1 MIPGMSDKKHAD
13 KTFSRR
19 TALGLLGGAA
29 MIAGE
34 SKAQQAAGAKPAR
47 RPLLCVYSGNLAKI
61 PYGDLAGIV
70 RQMGYDGVDLTVM
83 KGGHVDP
90 AVYNVDLSRA
100 FETVHDAGLELPMV
114 TTSFTS
120 PSQPYAYAVL
130 YVSGLAG
137 ARFCRLGT
145 WPPSSAAE
153 TQARGMLLRNELLQ
167 FALTGNRCKITPLMA
182 NHAASFPGRDLR
194 ETDALIAG
202 LDPKVFGY
210 CFDPAQSVVESR
222 AADGWQAQ
230 LHSAL
235 PRLGAIA
242 LNDVTLDAAGA
253 THPCPLG
260 QGVIDWKEFFSV
272 LAASQFSGPL
282 SLHMDYQPPNEVTA
296 MEKDLAFA
304 RSMVDEIW
312 KT

>member
-1 MIPGMSDKKHAD
+1 MKMPG
-13 KTFSRR
+13 KTVNRR
-19 TALGLLGGAA
+19 TALGLLAGAA
-29 MIAGE
+29 MIAAE
-34 SKAQQAAGAKPAR
+34 SKAQKTAPAKPPR
-47 RPLLCVYSGNLAKI
+47 QRPLLCVYSGNLAKI
-61 PYGDLAGIV
+61 PYGDLASIV
-70 RQMGYDGVDLTVM
+70 KSMGYDGVDLTVM

-100 FETVHDAGLELPMV
+100 FETVLDAGLELPMV

-145 WPPSSAAE
+145 WPTASSGQE
-153 TQARGMLLRNELLQ
+153 IQARAMLSRNELTQ
-167 FALTGNRCKITPLMA
+167 FALTGSHCKITPLLA

-194 ETDALIAG
+194 EADALISG

-210 CFDPAQSVVESR
+210 CFDPAQAVVEARS
-222 AADGWQAQ
+222 ADGWQTQ

-242 LNDVTLDAAGA
+242 LNDVTLDASGA
-253 THPCPLG
+253 VRPCALG
-260 QGVIDWKEFFSV
+260 EGVINWKEFCSV
-272 LAASQFSGPL
+272 LAASQFAGPI
-282 SLHMDYQPPNEVTA
+282 SLHMDYQPRNEVTA

>member
-1 MIPGMSDKKHAD
+1 MIIRMSG
-13 KTFSRR
+13 KTVTRR
-19 TALGLLGGAA
+19 TALGLLGGVA
-29 MIAGE
+29 MIAGQ
-34 SKAQQAAGAKPAR
+34 SKAQQAAAAKPAR
-47 RPLLCVYSGNLAKI
+47 RPSLCVYSGNLAKI
-61 PYGDLAGIV
+61 PYGELADIV

-145 WPPSSAAE
+145 WPGAASGPDIQ
-153 TQARGMLLRNELLQ
+153 TRAAVLRNELLQ
-167 FALTGNRCKITPLMA
+167 FALTGNRCKITPLLA

-194 ETDALIAG
+194 VADALVTG

-210 CFDPAQSVVESR
+210 CFDPAQAVIEARS
-222 AADGWQAQ
+222 ADGWRAQ
-230 LHSAL
+230 LHAAL

-242 LNDVTLDAAGA
+242 MNDVTLDADGA
-253 THPCPLG
+253 SRPCPLG
-260 QGVIDWKEFFSV
+260 EGVIDWKEFFSV
-272 LAASQFSGPL
+272 LAASQFNGPI
-282 SLHMDYQPPNEVTA
+282 SLHMDYQPRNDVTA